1 MKSVGIIGLGLYG
14 RAVLETLIENG
25 GFSVSAYDNNMDKLT
40 SIAHLCTDTKCVDA
54 STEEGMD
61 SIPVE
66 MFDCIV
72 IGIGTDIKASLF
84 ATMMCRERGVKRIV
98 SKATDRKHAR
108 LLSLSGADLVIS
120 PEVESGKLLAKA
132 IQCNSN
138 DVVELFTSG
147 GNVEIAAINVP
158 REWIGKTII
167 QVDVR
172 KRFDVNFIAMRDRGG
187 LLSLVDTQA
196 PLKEGETLVAIA
208 QRSEMERF
216 LKKIAM
222 K

>member
-1 MKSVGIIGLGLYG
+1 M
-14 RAVLETLIENG
+14 
-25 GFSVSAYDNNMDKLT
+25 
-40 SIAHLCTDTKCVDA
+40 
-54 STEEGMD
+54 
-61 SIPVE
+61 
-66 MFDCIV
+66 
-72 IGIGTDIKASLF
+72 
-84 ATMMCRERGVKRIV
+84 
-98 SKATDRKHAR
+98 
-108 LLSLSGADLVIS
+108 
-120 PEVESGKLLAKA
+120 LAKA